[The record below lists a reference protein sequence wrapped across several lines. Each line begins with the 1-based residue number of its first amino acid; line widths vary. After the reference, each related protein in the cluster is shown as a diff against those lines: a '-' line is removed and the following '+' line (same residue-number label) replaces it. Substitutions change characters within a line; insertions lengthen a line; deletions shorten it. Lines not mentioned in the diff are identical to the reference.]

1 MYKQGDILLRKADKT
16 ETFWLSQRLVMQ
28 TCELKMHYLESVRN
42 VYKKTVRACDL
53 AKSGQYLPDSGKG
66 WRWAKVNGSFY
77 YAYDNIPDRKPCFY
91 KSKLGTLNDIKQA
104 YQDLGE
110 LSKGNLIELAKQSIV
125 NQVVELYDSS
135 DINYYQYNA
144 EVGFNKEKATQLMM
158 SRAWCVFV
166 KNTADNDQFKTLG
179 IKTKSEFYNVCAEL
193 IQPLNLEG
201 LSVSSG
207 AYLRNKVDL
216 FPTTNTLAQ
225 RSAIISGKYNN
236 TNAMQVGKHKLVD
249 TETGEI
255 INVDIHQAVMF
266 YAFMAVGQGTKLNMR
281 QQYESF
287 YLPTMQDFD
296 LKPTGYENYTRILR
310 QNGLKLLTL
319 KERHGADWYKK
330 SSLAYVPSQKLQFA
344 HSLYCADGSG
354 TINYRYYNKKGE
366 KKTRKL
372 YVLLI
377 TDVASSKIVGWS
389 VADKGQSTETFQ
401 MLDKAIKMAMETSN
415 YQTMFEFVSDN
426 HSAYTSSESKDLL
439 NMVFNK
445 VRNIQAGNSQANPAE
460 LQFKLF
466 KNSLRGLS
474 NFGSTSWGVSIE
486 GQSNPDYINIDEFPT
501 YEEAIMQFYDIVQRW
516 NETKR
521 ADNLSPNERFEHKNP
536 KCEAMD
542 KRVIRYLNANHT
554 KVNPAYM
561 RGFIKVT
568 KSLGGYNNTK
578 EFLFELP
585 DPIDSMEI
593 IEKANHY
600 KSAEVK
606 VVWDEENADLY
617 SLDGKYLMTCQLAQ
631 RAIQS
636 QAEADDAN
644 ENALNYH
651 LARKQRQINRADN
664 FTESVKN
671 AFDSLFFNDEEEY
684 EEELVNELPY
694 THQMQLG
701 GNKESYNE
709 IMETT
714 TAEKPKTAKELLLE
728 RTKRK
733 FSSIQENLQ
742 NQASA

>member
-1 MYKQGDILLRKADKT
+1 
-16 ETFWLSQRLVMQ
+16 
-28 TCELKMHYLESVRN
+28 
-42 VYKKTVRACDL
+42 
-53 AKSGQYLPDSGKG
+53 
-66 WRWAKVNGSFY
+66 
-77 YAYDNIPDRKPCFY
+77 
-91 KSKLGTLNDIKQA
+91 
-104 YQDLGE
+104 
-110 LSKGNLIELAKQSIV
+110 
-125 NQVVELYDSS
+125 VELYDST

-166 KNTADNDQFKTLG
+166 KNTADNDQYKTLG
-179 IKTKSEFYNVCAEL
+179 IKKKSEFYNICAEL

-201 LSVSSG
+201 LNVTSG
-207 AYLRNKVDL
+207 AYLRYKVDK
-216 FPTTNTLAQ
+216 FPASNTLAQ
-225 RSAIISGKYNN
+225 RSALISGKYNN
-236 TNAMQVGKHKLVD
+236 TNAKKKDIQAFSD
-249 TETGEI
+249 TETGEYI
-255 INVDIHQAVMF
+255 EVDIHEAIMF
-266 YAFMAVGQGTKLNMR
+266 YAFMSINKSIKTSQR
-281 QQYESF
+281 DQYVNF
-287 YLPTMQDFD
+287 YLPAIQKFD
-296 LKPTGYENYTRILR
+296 LVPMSYNSYTEKFR
-310 QNGLKLLTL
+310 NESSKLLAL

-330 SSLAYVPSQKLQFA
+330 SSLTYVPSQKLQFA

-372 YVLLI
+372 YVMLI

-401 MLDKAIKMAMETSN
+401 MLEKAVKMAMETSN

-426 HSAYTSSESKDLL
+426 HPAYTSGESKDFL
-439 NMVFNK
+439 NMIFNK

-501 YEEAIMQFYDIVQRW
+501 YEEAIIQFDEIVQRW

-521 ADNLSPNERFEHKNP
+521 ADDFSPNERFEHKNP

-554 KVNPAYM
+554 KVNTAYM
-561 RGFIKVT
+561 RGFVKVT

-617 SLDGKYLMTCQLAQ
+617 SLDGVYLMTCKLTLKAS
-631 RAIQS
+631 QS
-636 QAEADDAN
+636 HAEADDAS
-644 ENALNYH
+644 ENALDYH
-651 LARKQRQINRADN
+651 LARKQRQINRA
-664 FTESVKN
+664 
-671 AFDSLFFNDEEEY
+671 
-684 EEELVNELPY
+684 
-694 THQMQLG
+694 
-701 GNKESYNE
+701 
-709 IMETT
+709 
-714 TAEKPKTAKELLLE
+714 
-728 RTKRK
+728 
-733 FSSIQENLQ
+733 
-742 NQASA
+742 